1 MRIILKILDRQNV
14 MKKVRKKD
22 VEFEFNT
29 KTFEKEEEFDEIF
42 EQEQEED
49 YKVDI
54 SEEKR
59 IVNSKQYDF
68 GVKYVV
74 DLIKEG
80 KIILDVPFQRK
91 RIWQPKRSSVFI
103 ESLLLDVPIPPI
115 YLAED
120 SKGKWLVIDG
130 LQRLMSIEKYY
141 DNVIG
146 LIGITTLDKLEKMKY
161 KDLPSNY
168 KSRLDDSLLRVN
180 VISNK
185 SDPSIKYDIFMRLNQ
200 GAMTLNYQELRN
212 CMFRGSFNDMLKELC
227 ASNKTFQQILKEKE
241 PHKRYQDVEM
251 ILRYFAFSDNF
262 EYDKCNHKYKINNY
276 KGKMVNFLNDYLG
289 QKQNVHSGV
298 IDNYKLKFN
307 ETIKKVVEIFG
318 VDQAFRDISTK
329 NVRVYKTIA
338 DFIMLSVERMSENNV
353 KDMKDKM
360 PNILKSFLK
369 KNRDLISNKTTDT
382 VVVNERIDKWFK
394 EMEKYVSF

>member
-1 MRIILKILDRQNV
+1 MNYTFVRHKKCMGR
-14 MKKVRKKD
+14 MKS
-22 VEFEFNT
+22 
-29 KTFEKEEEFDEIF
+29 EEEFKNKTIIIENEEENDEIF
-42 EQEQEED
+42 EQEIEED

-68 GVKYVV
+68 GVKYIV

-80 KIILDVPFQRK
+80 KIILDVPFQRN
-91 RIWQPKRSSVFI
+91 RIWQSKRSSKFI

-120 SKGKWLVIDG
+120 DKGKWLVIDG

-141 DNVIG
+141 DNIIG
-146 LIGITTLDKLEKMKY
+146 LIGITTLDKLEKKKY
-161 KDLPSNY
+161 NDLPSNY

-212 CMFRGSFNDMLKELC
+212 CMYRGSFNDMLKDLC
-227 ASNKTFQQILKEKE
+227 LKNKTFQQILKEKE

-251 ILRYFAFSDNF
+251 ILRYFAFSDNL
-262 EYDKCNHKYKINNY
+262 EYVDNKYKIKNY
-276 KGKMVNFLNDYLG
+276 KGKMVNFLNDYMRR
-289 QKQNVHSGV
+289 KQEVSNDE
-298 IDNYKLKFN
+298 IENYKSKFN

-318 VDQAFRDISTK
+318 IDHAFRDISTK

-338 DFIMLSVERMSENNV
+338 DFIMLSVERMSEKSI
-353 KDMKDKM
+353 KDIKGEM

-369 KNRDLISNKTTDT
+369 NNRALISNKTTDT
-382 VVVNERIDKWFK
+382 SVVNDRIDKWFK
-394 EMEKYVSF
+394 EVEKYVNI